1 MSAVIERVEQPR
13 AVQAATA
20 VTPSQLLQLAMDK
33 GVDLDRLEK
42 LYALQREWEA
52 HEARKAYI
60 AAMAQFKENVPTILK
75 DKHVSFETQKGVTEY
90 DHATL
95 GGVCE
100 ALISALAKV
109 GITHDW
115 DPDTR
120 DPARIAVTCTLTHVL
135 GHSKSVTLHAAPD
148 NSGGKNSIQASSS
161 TITYLERYSLLAA
174 AGVATKDM
182 PDDDG
187 RGAGESQ
194 DEKEKPPAPDGYAN
208 WRDHMEA
215 KAREGKQPHID
226 AFKASPENF
235 RLYACDHDREWWEG
249 SKAKAARV
257 QG

>member
-1 MSAVIERVEQPR
+1 MNAVVERIEQPR
-13 AVQAATA
+13 AVATQAQ

-52 HEARKAYI
+52 HEARKAFI

-100 ALISALAKV
+100 ALIADLAKV

-148 NSGGKNSIQASSS
+148 SSGGKNSIQAGSS
-161 TITYLERYSLLAA
+161 TITYLERYSLLAV

-187 RGAGESQ
+187 RSAGPADPLITEEQACSLEALMTEISADKAGFLKFCKVNAIRDLPARKYKGAMGALE
-194 DEKEKPPAPDGYAN
+194 E
-208 WRDHMEA
+208 RRRA
-215 KAREGKQPHID
+215 K
-226 AFKASPENF
+226 
-235 RLYACDHDREWWEG
+235 
-249 SKAKAARV
+249 
-257 QG
+257 

>member
-1 MSAVIERVEQPR
+1 MSAVVERIEQPR
-13 AVQAATA
+13 AVQTTQAQ

-60 AAMAQFKENVPTILK
+60 AAMAQFKENAPTIFK
-75 DKHVSFETQKGVTEY
+75 DKHVAFETQKGVTEY

-100 ALISALAKV
+100 ALIAALAKV

-115 DPDTR
+115 DPDTK
-120 DPARIAVTCTLTHVL
+120 DPARISVTCTLTHVL

-161 TITYLERYSLLAA
+161 TISYLERYSLLAA

-187 RGAGESQ
+187 RSAGPAAALITEEQACSLESLMTEIGADKAGFLKFCKVNAIR
-194 DEKEKPPAPDGYAN
+194 DLPARKYKGAMAALEE
-208 WRDHMEA
+208 R
-215 KAREGKQPHID
+215 R
-226 AFKASPENF
+226 
-235 RLYACDHDREWWEG
+235 R
-249 SKAKAARV
+249 SK
-257 QG
+257 